1 MERVN
6 QRHVT
11 EVFGIPAVTKEIIYN
26 NPKENSSK
34 DKPYYS
40 TFNKT
45 VRASSNHP
53 VHITKVFGYP
63 AIKTFI
69 TDVSPEDSESTGIEN
84 CSPVQACFKH
94 VIIAIALVLMCML
107 LPMTL
112 IYVIKLSYPVDIQ
125 LHQLQTSVNQC
136 ESNKK
141 IVSDALSTCSEDKT
155 KLNDSFNSCSNV
167 KDSCVKDLAKAKNRI
182 STLEENLQ
190 TAEEKILNMEKAV
203 KDLQSNVDS
212 LKMEKQVITK
222 KLEDT
227 KFEFGKCQ
235 NKNMDHEISNSEILV
250 ELEECKKELKKC

>member
-1 MERVN
+1 MERETE
-6 QRHVT
+6 RYVT
-11 EVFGIPAVTKEIIYN
+11 EVFGIRAVTKEIIYN
-26 NPKENSSK
+26 NP
-34 DKPYYS
+34 
-40 TFNKT
+40 FNKT
-45 VRASSNHP
+45 VHASSNHP

-63 AIKTFI
+63 AIKTVR
-69 TDVSPEDSESTGIEN
+69 TEDSESTGIES

-94 VIIAIALVLMCML
+94 VIIAIALVLTCML

-112 IYVIKLSYPVDIQ
+112 IYVLKPSYPVDIQ

-141 IVSDALSTCSEDKT
+141 TLSVELSTCSENKT

-167 KDSCVKDLAKAKNRI
+167 KDSCVKDLAEAENRI
-182 STLEENLQ
+182 STLKEKLL